1 MENEEVSETGERQF
15 IGLRNNY
22 YLYIKFAI
30 PEKYLVCF
38 EKVGTIFMKILSC
51 VSCGHAF
58 VIE

>member
-1 MENEEVSETGERQF
+1 MSETGERQF

-51 VSCGHAF
+51 VSCDHAV